1 MASPG
6 AMPAACGLK
15 ITMACIPSRIPAL
28 SDSRSPPSML
38 LSLGYLPE
46 AEAYAGYSQR
56 LRWRRDSL
64 AVRIVADIVS
74 LPWWISTTSPLRKA
88 PRRTIPATAIAPL

>member
-15 ITMACIPSRIPAL
+15 IIMACIPSRIPAL

-56 LRWRRDSL
+56 LKQYNGEGRVKSCLISFRVGLEKVRRW
-64 AVRIVADIVS
+64 
-74 LPWWISTTSPLRKA
+74 
-88 PRRTIPATAIAPL
+88 TILVNSWTNSNGDEK

>member
-28 SDSRSPPSML
+28 SDSRSPPSIL

-46 AEAYAGYSQR
+46 AER
-56 LRWRRDSL
+56 MPD
-64 AVRIVADIVS
+64 
-74 LPWWISTTSPLRKA
+74 
-88 PRRTIPATAIAPL
+88 TAKGSNSITAKDG

>member
-15 ITMACIPSRIPAL
+15 ITVACIPSRIPAL
-28 SDSRSPPSML
+28 SDSRSLPSML

-56 LRWRRDSL
+56 LKQYNGEGRVKSRR
-64 AVRIVADIVS
+64 
-74 LPWWISTTSPLRKA
+74 ISAQAWKKSEDGLYWSTVGL
-88 PRRTIPATAIAPL
+88 I

>member
-6 AMPAACGLK
+6 TTPAACGLK

-28 SDSRSPPSML
+28 SDSMPPPSML

-56 LRWRRDSL
+56 LKQYNGEGR
-64 AVRIVADIVS
+64 VRS
-74 LPWWISTTSPLRKA
+74 RCISARAWEKSEDGLYWSTVGL
-88 PRRTIPATAIAPL
+88 I